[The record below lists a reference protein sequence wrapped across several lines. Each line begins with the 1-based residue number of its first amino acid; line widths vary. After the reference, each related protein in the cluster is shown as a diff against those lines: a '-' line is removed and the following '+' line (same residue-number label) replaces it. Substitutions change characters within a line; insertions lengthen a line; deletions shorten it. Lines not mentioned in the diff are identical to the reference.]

1 MLCFLDNLPNLNLV
15 LWVLSLEMSHAPPN
29 SIAMVVAILILS
41 NIHVV
46 LHKVSLFSGDR
57 YFMSGD
63 HFIIQARPGVLGI
76 RYPGPF

>member
-29 SIAMVVAILILS
+29 WIAMVVPILILS

-46 LHKVSLFSGDR
+46 LHKVSLCSGGR

-63 HFIIQARPGVLGI
+63 HFIILGCQKAT
-76 RYPGPF
+76 